1 MNGAFTNCRAL
12 RKVIG
17 ILDCININ
25 VQQNTVFSNC
35 NSLEEIRIKNL
46 KVSSDFHW
54 SPLSVA
60 SAIYLLQNADATA
73 QFTITFRADRQ
84 AIYEANA
91 DFMAAKSAKPNI
103 TILYQ

>member
-1 MNGAFTNCRAL
+1 LNIIN
-12 RKVIG
+12 
-17 ILDCININ
+17 CINTTDTFN
-25 VQQNTVFSNC
+25 GFYDC
-35 NSLEEIRIKNL
+35 KSLLEVRIKNL
-46 KVSSDFHW
+46 KVPLDLHW

-91 DFMAAKSAKPNI
+91 DFMTAKSAKPNI